1 MKTKANEAPLRG
13 EAAWRAEKLRI
24 AQSNEKACAKAQAE
38 RGARDR
44 GDRGRAPRG
53 RAPRLRGASD
63 AAEALVFRATR
74 RLTVSGRA
82 GLYIVELCN

>member
-38 RGARDR
+38 RGERDR
-44 GDRGRAPRG
+44 AAEAERRAADRRDFAR
-53 RAPRLRGASD
+53 ASD
-63 AAEALVFRATR
+63 AAAT
-74 RLTVSGRA
+74 LGGRA
-82 GLYIVELCN
+82 RTRFPGALKLYC

>member
-1 MKTKANEAPLRG
+1 MKSTAKQEPLRG

-44 GDRGRAPRG
+44 
-53 RAPRLRGASD
+53 
-63 AAEALVFRATR
+63 AAEVERRAAER
-74 RLTVSGRA
+74 RDFAVRPTQPKP
-82 GLYIVELCN
+82 

>member
-44 GDRGRAPRG
+44 
-53 RAPRLRGASD
+53 
-63 AAEALVFRATR
+63 AAR
-74 RLTVSGRA
+74 
-82 GLYIVELCN
+82 